1 MTAGFSDAGGRIT
14 ASLPN
19 VGIGHALNNTL
30 ISLVYGLAEALLRK
44 ILVNYMHTYIYIYYF
59 IFSARYRFPSTGV
72 KMHMMFVVPSCSGS
86 SK

>member
-19 VGIGHALNNTL
+19 V

-44 ILVNYMHTYIYIYYF
+44 ILVNYMHIYIC
-59 IFSARYRFPSTGV
+59 I
-72 KMHMMFVVPSCSGS
+72 
-86 SK
+86 

>member
-19 VGIGHALNNTL
+19 V

-44 ILVNYMHTYIYIYYF
+44 ILVNYMHIYIYVYDF

-72 KMHMMFVVPSCSGS
+72 KMHMMFVVPLCSGS

>member
-44 ILVNYMHTYIYIYYF
+44 ILVNYMHIYIYDF

>member
-44 ILVNYMHTYIYIYYF
+44 ILVNYMHIYIYT
-59 IFSARYRFPSTGV
+59 ISFSQLDIDFRPRGLR
-72 KMHMMFVVPSCSGS
+72 CI
-86 SK
+86 

>member
-30 ISLVYGLAEALLRK
+30 ISLVYVLAEALLRK
-44 ILVNYMHTYIYIYYF
+44 ILVNYMHIYIYT
-59 IFSARYRFPSTGV
+59 ISFSQLDIDFRPLGLR
-72 KMHMMFVVPSCSGS
+72 CI
-86 SK
+86 